1 MSFVYSDL
9 DETNPDRLPHLL
21 GDIQAIYQS
30 IFNIL
35 NTNVTE
41 RIFNP
46 EHGNRL
52 EELLFEPIDEDTA
65 LAIFQEVTDSLERQE
80 ERITVNQGLTKV
92 TPIDEENRY
101 ELLLVFDCDS
111 IRTDRNSFEF
121 TGSLQK

>member
-1 MSFVYSDL
+1 M
-9 DETNPDRLPHLL
+9 
-21 GDIQAIYQS
+21 
-30 IFNIL
+30 